1 MEMREQKTTN
11 ELMRELKTSIM
22 NRAVNFLCSK
32 SNNDAGE
39 EEEDESRVNF
49 NHNTILRMG
58 NNVLQRKNIFDEIE
72 EDFNLPTLGI
82 KLVNKL
88 GRKVGI
94 KDVGDIK
101 TPLLLMKESN
111 KAQIVLESGL
121 FGLGELHSEIN
132 GAKRNG
138 GVKKITNFREA

>member
-1 MEMREQKTTN
+1 MKIREQKTTD
-11 ELMRELKTSIM
+11 EFVRKLKASIM

-32 SNNDAGE
+32 SNNDTGK
-39 EEEDESRVNF
+39 EEEDESRVDF
-49 NHNTILRMG
+49 NHNTILSLG
-58 NNVLQRKNIFDEIE
+58 NDVLQRKNIFDEIE

-88 GRKVGI
+88 GREVGI
-94 KDVGDIK
+94 KDVGDVK
-101 TPLLLMKESN
+101 TPLLLMKETN

-138 GVKKITNFREA
+138 GVKKIANVREA